1 MTASYCSLQEREL
14 QEMKS
19 QTNIVQMEDSLTAL
33 RGTKKKLDEETSR
46 LQQELSVIS
55 RQSSS
60 RGALEAFRRDKR
72 DKEELYQNE

>member
-14 QEMKS
+14 QEMKL
-19 QTNIVQMEDSLTAL
+19 QTNIVQMEDSLTTL

-72 DKEELYQNE
+72 DREELYQNE